1 MSTVYIDMCICSKF
15 TCENT
20 SFICAQF
27 VDVTNIKM
35 HHLFYNLK
43 ACILYTYSVNALG
56 IYKYRIVYIAS
67 RQRGIEK
74 KKGAHT
80 DTWESLPLTNVSACD
95 WKSRTSACIPNSG
108 TFVRACGEMKAP
120 DLKWERYENNVKQ
133 LVIVQYLK
141 PIESHSKD
149 YQQNSWWLR
158 MWLHWIGL
166 VSNLHIIHWYPYNL
180 RQYNHHIEWRNRR
193 IWVTEMDV

>member
-35 HHLFYNLK
+35 HHIFYNLK

-120 DLKWERYENNVKQ
+120 EMRKVWKQ
-133 LVIVQYLK
+133 RK
-141 PIESHSKD
+141 TTGHSTVS
-149 YQQNSWWLR
+149 QT
-158 MWLHWIGL
+158 HWISL
-166 VSNLHIIHWYPYNL
+166 QRLPTKLLMTTYVTTLDWLSFKSPYYSL
-180 RQYNHHIEWRNRR
+180 ISL
-193 IWVTEMDV
+193 